1 MDRIISFLNLLKII
15 SDIDSFRKWIVEY
28 HQIED
33 DSNLIEGYI
42 FFVEVVT
49 NDLIES
55 FCLSS
60 VFDLEE
66 DITYIRAQSAG
77 VYIDDIPNTCEKTVF
92 IKNIWNKFRHTEGLS
107 SWDKIKKYWKSTTD
121 LFLTFDQIYNEH
133 VVINKNVDK
142 DFALKAVSMFYTYI
156 FLNDTNRGKPHTY
169 PSPILKN
176 NLTYD
181 RLEKSYIGYVFC
193 LQYIW
198 YILLG
203 EDEFEKSSLKSLHEP
218 YDKYSHKIVKK
229 HQIFP
234 FRKKQFDESES
245 TSLVKWK
252 SLDRFFS
259 IIKSEIIEPLEKKLG
274 DKYFIDGL
282 LILTTPFERSI
293 LFHLLSKN
301 NLKNPDYID
310 NDTSIELKIKR
321 LDYYFLWER
330 FFKIDCKQIV
340 LDGATPFIDLLIGA
354 IEKNQYFN
362 NEDKIELLRIKHPA
376 IGKSN
381 FDYTYAILIESY
393 SNISDY
399 SVWYVFFDCATDYSG
414 FGGSMHHNIELFLE
428 KYEKENV
435 IYVREITIEKDF
447 FEKYIDQG
455 ILSTIS
461 RIRNEAEG
469 IFENAKG
476 TPLENIAY
484 EVNKEIKQWNIEG
497 QDNLRTNIDN
507 LVFVL
512 KSNIPRNP
520 ENEIIFEK
528 IKEIELT
535 KDITKHYS
543 IISLIVPLII
553 KINMDEKL
561 DSIDRKIDQID
572 LKIDELTNSNAVLD
586 FIVESLEIVKK
597 EIPELNNQINDVL
610 MHISDK
616 SKSTEQKLKISIP
629 IIPTLVAYEFEK
641 DVSDLISKRIRQ
653 LDKLKIRLREQYKW

>member
-1 MDRIISFLNLLKII
+1 MDRIFSFFNLLKII
-15 SDIDSFRKWIVEY
+15 SNIDRFRKWIAEY
-28 HQIED
+28 HQIEN
-33 DSNLIEGYI
+33 DSHLIEGYN

-60 VFDLEE
+60 ALDLEE
-66 DITYIRAQSAG
+66 DLIYSRARFVG

-92 IKNIWNKFRHTEGLS
+92 IKNIWNKLRLIEGLS
-107 SWDKIKKYWKSTTD
+107 SWRKIKNYWESTDD
-121 LFLTFDQIYNEH
+121 LFLTFDYIYSEFTIATRNP
-133 VVINKNVDK
+133 DK
-142 DFALKAVSMFYTYI
+142 DFALRAASMFYAYI

-176 NLTYD
+176 NLTHELLD
-181 RLEKSYIGYVFC
+181 KSYIGYVFC
-193 LQYIW
+193 LQYVW
-198 YILLG
+198 YVLLG
-203 EDEFEKSSLKSLHEP
+203 EEGFENSSLKSLHEAF
-218 YDKYSHKIVKK
+218 DKYSHKIVKK
-229 HQIFP
+229 HPIFP
-234 FRKKQFDESES
+234 FINEQFDERKS
-245 TSLVKWK
+245 TSLIKWK
-252 SLDRFFS
+252 SLDCFFS
-259 IIKSEIIEPLEKKLG
+259 IIKSEIIEPLERKLG
-274 DKYFIDGL
+274 DNFYRDGL
-282 LILTTPFERSI
+282 IINSSFGRSN
-293 LFHLLSKN
+293 LSHLLSTN
-301 NLKNPDYID
+301 NIKNPDYID
-310 NDTSIELKIKR
+310 DDTSSELKIKR
-321 LDYYFLWER
+321 FDYYFLWER
-330 FFKIDCKQIV
+330 FFKIDCNHIV

-354 IEKNQYFN
+354 VGKNQYFN

-376 IGKSN
+376 IGKSK

-414 FGGSMHHNIELFLE
+414 FGGSIHHNIELFLE
-428 KYEKENV
+428 KYEKEKV
-435 IYVREITIEKDF
+435 INVREITIEKDF

-476 TPLENIAY
+476 TPLESIAY
-484 EVNKEIKQWNIEG
+484 KVNKEIKQWNIG
-497 QDNLRTNIDN
+497 SQDNLRTNIDD

-543 IISLIVPLII
+543 IISLIIPLII
-553 KINMDEKL
+553 KINTNEKL
-561 DSIDRKIDQID
+561 DSIDRKIDEID
-572 LKIDELTNSNAVLD
+572 LKFDQLKNSNESVLD
-586 FIVESLEIVKK
+586 FIIESFEIVKT

-610 MHISDK
+610 MNISDK

-629 IIPTLVAYEFEK
+629 IIPTLVAYEIEK
-641 DVSDLISKRIRQ
+641 NVSDLISKRIRQ
-653 LDKLKIRLREQYKW
+653 LDKLKIKLREKYKW